1 MRISVAI
8 LATWAAVAVGS
19 IVPGPLI
26 PLPRF
31 KHLVTFGDSYTDTAA
46 AAALGGTAW
55 PVYLAG
61 RAKLSLHA
69 FAQAGATCSNNIT
82 RRPSPSVMEA
92 QVPAFNRDLARL
104 FMPEGE
110 TVYTLWI
117 GTNDVGASALL
128 TGDAPG
134 RTIVDTTTCAV
145 DWIRVMY
152 RNGARNFIFQ
162 NMIPLQF
169 VNLYS
174 AQGHLNRYWN
184 LARNSTDWSVTI
196 TELTTAG
203 NALSAL
209 MLRALAPTLPGARIA
224 LFDSHALF
232 TDMYTHPA
240 LYLNGTAP
248 PNVTGSIAA
257 CPFELNGGPVGGAC
271 PPPVPADGGARDSY
285 LWYDELHPSEQADRV
300 VARELARALRGN
312 TAWATWLS

>member
-1 MRISVAI
+1 MRSFVPI
-8 LATWAAVAVGS
+8 LVVWVAVAAGS
-19 IVPGPLI
+19 IVPDLLA

-31 KHLVTFGDSYTDTAA
+31 KHLVTFGDSFTDTAA
-46 AAALGGTAW
+46 AAALGASAW

-61 RAKLSLHA
+61 RANLSLHA

-82 RRPSPSVMEA
+82 PRPSGSVMEA
-92 QVPAFNRDLARL
+92 QVPAFNRDLGRP
-104 FMPEGE
+104 FMPQGE

-117 GTNDVGASALL
+117 GTNDVGVSALL

-134 RTIVDTTTCAV
+134 KTIVDTTTCAV

-152 RNGARNFIFQ
+152 QNGARNFIFQ

-174 AQGHLNRYWN
+174 PDGHLNRYWN
-184 LARNSTDWSVTI
+184 LPRNATEWSVTM

-209 MLRALAPTLPGARIA
+209 MVRNLAQTLPGARIA

-232 TDMYTHPA
+232 TDMYTNPA

-248 PNVTGSIAA
+248 LNVTGSIAG

-271 PPPVPADGGARDSY
+271 PPIVEAAERDSF
-285 LWYDELHPSEQADRV
+285 LWFDELHPSEQANRI
-300 VARELARALRGN
+300 VAREMAGALRGN
-312 TAWATWLS
+312 TRWATWIS